1 MDNWLNYG
9 ASIPQHATCNNL
21 NEPEG
26 NYGELVK
33 KINLKRLHSVRFL
46 LCIICV
52 IYNYRCGE
60 QVNCQR

>member
-33 KINLKRLHSVRFL
+33 KNQSQKVTFCKIPFMYH
-46 LCIICV
+46 LCNI
-52 IYNYRCGE
+52 
-60 QVNCQR
+60 